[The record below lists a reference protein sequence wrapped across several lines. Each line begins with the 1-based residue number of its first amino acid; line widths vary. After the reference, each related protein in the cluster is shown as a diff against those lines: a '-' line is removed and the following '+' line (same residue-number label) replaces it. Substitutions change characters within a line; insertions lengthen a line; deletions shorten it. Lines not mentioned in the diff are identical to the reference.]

1 MCPWILVAVL
11 EYAMPSVFLESPFS
25 RVIIFSLIKKSHPMT
40 LVSMEQNEQP
50 LNINVFVSSSS
61 RQLDYFKSN
70 YGGHQ
75 SNR

>member
-1 MCPWILVAVL
+1 
-11 EYAMPSVFLESPFS
+11 
-25 RVIIFSLIKKSHPMT
+25 MT